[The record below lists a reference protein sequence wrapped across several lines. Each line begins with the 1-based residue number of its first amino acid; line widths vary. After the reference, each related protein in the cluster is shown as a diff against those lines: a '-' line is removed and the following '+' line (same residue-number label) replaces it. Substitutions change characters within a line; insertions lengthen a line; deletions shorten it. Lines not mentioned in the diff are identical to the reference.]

1 MRNLT
6 QTTHL
11 KADLGVEILFL
22 AVPDLL
28 LAWED
33 LLMGL
38 EWSLTLLEADLG
50 LDLAAPCPV
59 GEQIASCRGRVAEL
73 LDRLVLRLDL
83 DLRTRQGRSPADF
96 WVDGACLE
104 VGERLVVDLLDQ
116 SWVT

>member
-1 MRNLT
+1 MQNFPKI
-6 QTTHL
+6 THL
-11 KADLGVEILFL
+11 EAHLGVKVLFL
-22 AVPDLL
+22 VERDPWKV
-28 LAWED
+28 LAW
-33 LLMGL
+33 
-38 EWSLTLLEADLG
+38 SLILLEADLG